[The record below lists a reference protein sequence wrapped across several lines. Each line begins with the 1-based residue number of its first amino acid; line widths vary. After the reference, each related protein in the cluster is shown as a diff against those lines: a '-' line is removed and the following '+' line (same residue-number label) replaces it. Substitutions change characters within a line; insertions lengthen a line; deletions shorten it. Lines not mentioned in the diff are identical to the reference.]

1 MVECLV
7 VCDDTRNAQGWKS
20 GGWAQVGWL
29 AGAVVRLGI
38 DTIMA
43 RSTADGLLQFK
54 DAWKSSRKTSQDLTP
69 VAQRMEKLQ
78 EMQIWS
84 HGGQARPMIGDTA
97 LSSSM
102 FGCFRAKF
110 AKDRGVIWFRCCEV
124 AKGESGREFLK
135 AVAESSGAR
144 FVAGHEGVIGPAQNE
159 LIVFDAQTGQ
169 YHGPYGGW
177 ANPNG
182 HLSDHCEV
190 VRKAQQ

>member
-1 MVECLV
+1 MGNSQFVECLV
-7 VCDDTRNAQGWKS
+7 ICDDTRNAQGWKS
-20 GGWAQVGWL
+20 GGWAQLGWL
-29 AGAVVRLGI
+29 AGAVTRLGI

-43 RSTADGLLQFK
+43 RSTADGLLEFNH
-54 DAWKSSRKTSQDLTP
+54 AWNSSRKSSHDLKP
-69 VAQRMEKLQ
+69 VAERMEKLQ

-102 FGCFRAKF
+102 FGC
-110 AKDRGVIWFRCCEV
+110 CEV

-135 AVAESSGAR
+135 GVAESSGAR
-144 FVAGHEGVIGPAQNE
+144 FVAGHEGVIGPVQNE

-182 HLSDHCEV
+182 HLSDHCDV
-190 VRKAQQ
+190 VRNAQQ